1 MVDLVQHIDSV
12 LKKYNPDRII
22 VACSAGLDST
32 VLLHACLKLNYPVE
46 IAHVN
51 YQLRGEE
58 SESDALFLKQLSDE
72 LSIPFHV
79 KTIDLNAQ
87 LKEGGNLQDLA
98 RRVRYVFFDMIR
110 GNSPNTFVLLAHHL
124 EDQTETFFMN
134 LARNSGVMGLAA
146 MPERRG
152 SYLRPLLQVSKED
165 LKAFAEEN
173 KISWREDSSN
183 ASLKYTRN
191 EWRNSVLPELRKA
204 LPELDQSVSIL
215 TSAFQDKQLK
225 LHEKVRSILKQIRDT
240 STLEVKTFKA
250 LDDFEQVELCRQLGQ
265 PIGILET
272 WNKLDHKGTGIELKD
287 SLHLPFLGDRMIFDG
302 DVYSFV
308 IDPEHIRRLYKTTS
322 VKSLPTT
329 FDKRSIYLDS
339 GRIQGEIR
347 FRPVETGDR
356 IHPIGMTGSRLV
368 SDVISDAKLRSRDKH
383 QLQILVDDEHVLWVP
398 NLCVSR
404 KAIAT
409 SDSSEILKVELY

>member
-1 MVDLVQHIDSV
+1 
-12 LKKYNPDRII
+12 
-22 VACSAGLDST
+22 
-32 VLLHACLKLNYPVE
+32 
-46 IAHVN
+46 
-51 YQLRGEE
+51 
-58 SESDALFLKQLSDE
+58 
-72 LSIPFHV
+72 
-79 KTIDLNAQ
+79 
-87 LKEGGNLQDLA
+87 
-98 RRVRYVFFDMIR
+98 
-110 GNSPNTFVLLAHHL
+110 
-124 EDQTETFFMN
+124 
-134 LARNSGVMGLAA
+134 
-146 MPERRG
+146 
-152 SYLRPLLQVSKED
+152 
-165 LKAFAEEN
+165 
-173 KISWREDSSN
+173 
-183 ASLKYTRN
+183 
-191 EWRNSVLPELRKA
+191 
-204 LPELDQSVSIL
+204 
-215 TSAFQDKQLK
+215 
-225 LHEKVRSILKQIRDT
+225 
-240 STLEVKTFKA
+240 
-250 LDDFEQVELCRQLGQ
+250 
-265 PIGILET
+265 
-272 WNKLDHKGTGIELKD
+272 
-287 SLHLPFLGDRMIFDG
+287 MIFDG